1 MKIRILIIE
10 DEALQAQSLK
20 EALEERGFEVTA
32 VANNLKDALG
42 YYYAQ
47 KPDIV
52 IVDVYLN
59 GKPDGIVF
67 AQRINE
73 NQFTLKP
80 FAFLTSSLD
89 RKTFE
94 LARITNPY
102 CYLIKPINV
111 LELEFTIELA
121 IEKFM
126 GVQGIFSGAQSRA
139 IMMDGFF
146 LIKRKDTLVK
156 VSFNCIECIYVEGK
170 YTSIITKDESF
181 LTEISL
187 KQIQQ
192 QLPDKQFVQ
201 IHRNHM
207 VNLNVIKRIHIS
219 DNHIELLSGKTVL
232 MSRRFKE
239 KIGMHYSILK

>member
-20 EALEERGFEVTA
+20 EALEERGYEVTA

-73 NQFTLKP
+73 NKFTLKP
-80 FAFLTSSLD
+80 FAFLTSSID

-94 LARITNPY
+94 QARITNPY
-102 CYLIKPINV
+102 CYLIKPFNV
-111 LELEFTIELA
+111 LELEFAIELA

-126 GVQGIFSGAQSRA
+126 GSVEVTMATTVDSSQS
-139 IMMDGFF
+139 
-146 LIKRKDTLVK
+146 
-156 VSFNCIECIYVEGK
+156 
-170 YTSIITKDESF
+170 
-181 LTEISL
+181 
-187 KQIQQ
+187 
-192 QLPDKQFVQ
+192 P
-201 IHRNHM
+201 
-207 VNLNVIKRIHIS
+207 
-219 DNHIELLSGKTVL
+219 
-232 MSRRFKE
+232 
-239 KIGMHYSILK
+239 